1 MDSILDLVSKELV
14 SVLSDALPSLSE
26 NWWNLYVLDQ
36 LTSNQARHL
45 RGATPSLE
53 ALDLSAALRVFTRSF
68 VEISA
73 QRDLSRDCKNF
84 AFQVIDIRNRHAH
97 RSIEPATAEDRYR
110 DLDTLERF
118 ITLLKAPEATIQV
131 IRRAKQTAL
140 LQLSATEPTQ
150 EISQAS
156 TPVHSSKPK
165 TRGVDE
171 PLSKKEAISLLRRE
185 MSQELRSRDITYS
198 NVNATSGNW
207 WFEPAAIAF
216 EQDRLVLL
224 NDHAHRMLYAFKV
237 PARTYT
243 PADTFFYVRQ
253 DTERCQIY
261 VSPVDTEQ
269 FADIHPSGPKKVRF
283 AEHLLRRIQY

>member
-84 AFQVIDIRNRHAH
+84 AFQVIYIRNRHAH

-118 ITLLKAPEATIQV
+118 ITLLKAPGEMGADVVGMSTV
-131 IRRAKQTAL
+131 TWSLAGTGGTDGRWADRNLTAMTS
-140 LQLSATEPTQ
+140 LSTVPP
-150 EISQAS
+150 SRS
-156 TPVHSSKPK
+156 V
-165 TRGVDE
+165 V
-171 PLSKKEAISLLRRE
+171 LSR
-185 MSQELRSRDITYS
+185 
-198 NVNATSGNW
+198 
-207 WFEPAAIAF
+207 
-216 EQDRLVLL
+216 
-224 NDHAHRMLYAFKV
+224 
-237 PARTYT
+237 
-243 PADTFFYVRQ
+243 
-253 DTERCQIY
+253 
-261 VSPVDTEQ
+261 
-269 FADIHPSGPKKVRF
+269 
-283 AEHLLRRIQY
+283 